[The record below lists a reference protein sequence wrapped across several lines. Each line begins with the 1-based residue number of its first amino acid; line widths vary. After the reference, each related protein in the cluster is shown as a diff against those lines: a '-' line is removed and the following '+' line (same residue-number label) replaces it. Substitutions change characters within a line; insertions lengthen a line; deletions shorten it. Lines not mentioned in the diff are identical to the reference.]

1 MASWIVSSCFS
12 RASSLV
18 RVFTARSVVDSMSDS
33 NFLTFWWSSFKSCNA
48 SMIPSFVGAPL
59 VTPGTTVR
67 ITWSS
72 RGRSLQAYPCAYAAT
87 PFACLSWATGRE
99 QLRRRRLKMPLRRA
113 TIDGPAISR
122 RRRGR
127 GFSYVGPNG
136 PVTDAE
142 ALERIR
148 ALVIPPAWTD
158 VRISPDPLGHIQAVG
173 MDAAGRRQYLYHA
186 DWRVRRDE
194 EKFERMVEFAN
205 ALPALRERVSAD
217 LSLRGLPRARALAC
231 AVRLLDHAYIRE
243 EAGGDFSAK
252 DFRTWHATVLA
263 AVHLALG
270 HAESTSLTSR
280 RRIVSGTVREVA
292 GFLGNTPAVA
302 RASYIDPRVI
312 ARFEDG
318 VTIGA
323 TLERLRTDDPTDPE
337 FRATTE
343 EAVLELPEAEPGN
356 RAGGRGPF

>member
-1 MASWIVSSCFS
+1 
-12 RASSLV
+12 
-18 RVFTARSVVDSMSDS
+18 
-33 NFLTFWWSSFKSCNA
+33 
-48 SMIPSFVGAPL
+48 
-59 VTPGTTVR
+59 
-67 ITWSS
+67 
-72 RGRSLQAYPCAYAAT
+72 
-87 PFACLSWATGRE
+87 
-99 QLRRRRLKMPLRRA
+99 MPLRRA

-127 GFSYVGPNG
+127 GFSYVGPSG
-136 PVTDAE
+136 PVTDA
-142 ALERIR
+142 ATLERIR

-194 EKFERMVEFAN
+194 EKFERMVEFAH
-205 ALPALRERVSAD
+205 ALPVLRERVSTD
-217 LSLRGLPRARALAC
+217 LSLRGVPKARALAC
-231 AVRLLDHAYIRE
+231 AVRLLDHAFFRVGSEAYARQNGSFGLATVRKEHVTVRRDLVVFDFVAKSGKRHVQEIADVDVLPVIRTMRRRRNGGHELLAYREGDRWRDIRSSDINEYIRDA
-243 EAGGDFSAK
+243 AGGDFSAK

-263 AVHLALG
+263 AVHLALA

-280 RRIVSGTVREVA
+280 RRVVSGAVREVA
-292 GFLGNTPAVA
+292 RFLGNTPAVA

-312 ARFEDG
+312 ARFGDG

-337 FRATTE
+337 FRASAE
-343 EAVLELPEAEPGN
+343 AAVLELLEADPSTH
-356 RAGGRGPF
+356 AQAA

>member
-1 MASWIVSSCFS
+1 
-12 RASSLV
+12 
-18 RVFTARSVVDSMSDS
+18 
-33 NFLTFWWSSFKSCNA
+33 
-48 SMIPSFVGAPL
+48 
-59 VTPGTTVR
+59 
-67 ITWSS
+67 
-72 RGRSLQAYPCAYAAT
+72 
-87 PFACLSWATGRE
+87 
-99 QLRRRRLKMPLRRA
+99 MPLRRA
-113 TIDGPAISR
+113 TLSGPAISR

-142 ALERIR
+142 TLHRIR

-158 VRISPDPLGHIQAVG
+158 VWICPDPLGHIQAAG
-173 MDAAGRRQYLYHA
+173 TDAAGRRQYLYHA

-194 EKFERMVEFAN
+194 EKFERMVEFAH
-205 ALPALRERVSAD
+205 ALPALRKRVSAD
-217 LSLRGLPRARALAC
+217 LSLRGVPKARALAC
-231 AVRLLDHAYIRE
+231 AVRLLDQAFFRVGSEAYTRQNGSFGLATVRKEHVTVRRDIVVFDFVAKSGKRYVQEIADDEILPVIRTMRRRRNGGQE
-243 EAGGDFSAK
+243 LLAYRERDRWRDIRSSDINEYVREAAGGDFSAK

-280 RRIVSGTVREVA
+280 RRVVSGAVHEVA

-337 FRATTE
+337 FRATAE
-343 EAVLELPEAEPGN
+343 AAVLELLEADPSTP
-356 RAGGRGPF
+356 AQAA

>member
-1 MASWIVSSCFS
+1 M
-12 RASSLV
+12 
-18 RVFTARSVVDSMSDS
+18 
-33 NFLTFWWSSFKSCNA
+33 
-48 SMIPSFVGAPL
+48 
-59 VTPGTTVR
+59 
-67 ITWSS
+67 
-72 RGRSLQAYPCAYAAT
+72 
-87 PFACLSWATGRE
+87 
-99 QLRRRRLKMPLRRA
+99 RRRRLKMPLRRA

-194 EKFERMVEFAN
+194 EKFERMVEFAH
-205 ALPALRERVSAD
+205 ALPVLRERVSTD
-217 LSLRGLPRARALAC
+217 LSLRGVPKARALAC
-231 AVRLLDHAYIRE
+231 AVRLLDHAFFRVGSEAYARQNGSFGLATVRKEHVTVRRDLVVFDFVAKSGKRHVQEIADVDVLPVIRTMRRRRNGGHELLAYREGDSWRDIRSSDINEYIRE

-318 VTIGA
+318 VTIDA
-323 TLERLRTDDPTDPE
+323 ALERLRTDDPTDPE
-337 FRATTE
+337 FRATAE
-343 EAVLELPEAEPGN
+343 EAVLELLEADPAT
-356 RAGGRGPF
+356 RAQAA